1 MNRADAVAAI
11 DGQERPWDVLVIGG
25 GASGLGTALEA
36 ASRGHRTLLLEGADF
51 GQGTSSRSTK
61 LIHGGLRYLRQ
72 GKIGVVRESLRERET
87 LLRNAPHLCHPLGFV
102 IPCFRWWEKSYYHLG
117 LKMYDG
123 LAGSLRLGRSGGLS
137 KAQALERLPG
147 LAAANVT
154 GGVHYEDGQ
163 FDDAQLLISL
173 LRTLLAKG
181 GRALNH
187 CRVVKLLK
195 KSGRVCG
202 VVAQD
207 ELGSHEF
214 EIEAKVVVNAT

>member
-1 MNRADAVAAI
+1 M
-11 DGQERPWDVLVIGG
+11 E
-25 GASGLGTALEA
+25 AS
-36 ASRGHRTLLLEGADF
+36 SRGHRTLLLDGADF

-61 LIHGGLRYLRQ
+61 LIHGGLRYLWQ
-72 GKIGVVRESLRERET
+72 GRIGVVRESLRERET
-87 LLRNAPHLCHPLGFV
+87 LLRNAPNFVHPLGFV

-137 KAQALERLPG
+137 KAQTLERLPCI
-147 LAAANVT
+147 AAANVT

-173 LRTLLAKG
+173 LRTLLAEG

-187 CRVVKLLK
+187 CRVVKLIK

-202 VVAQD
+202 VVAHSTQCLAKSGAILVSNKSAFGD
-207 ELGSHEF
+207 TANV
-214 EIEAKVVVNAT
+214 EASASARAPAVKFFATSAADKARL